1 MKNCEKAGISLMN
14 EEMYTP
20 WGVAQSVELLDDGVF
35 WVQPQEHGGLL
46 IESSKAETL
55 LSAKAIAIGKVWN
68 TFLTF
73 EEDDAMLVVF
83 YEHPELYPW
92 AEEELIHTLA
102 EECLHRVYPDYFN
115 ESLPVLADDEI
126 ETVIPD
132 FARDGEA
139 VPM

>member
-1 MKNCEKAGISLMN
+1 MD

-46 IESSKAETL
+46 IEHDKAETL
-55 LSAKAIAIGKVWN
+55 LSAKAIAIGKWWN
-68 TFLTF
+68 TFLAF

-92 AEEELIHTLA
+92 AEEELIHNLA
-102 EECLHRVYPDYFN
+102 EECLHRMYPDYFM
-115 ESLPVLADDEI
+115 ESLPVTTKEADKTIFPNFVRDE
-126 ETVIPD
+126 EV
-132 FARDGEA
+132 
-139 VPM
+139 VPT